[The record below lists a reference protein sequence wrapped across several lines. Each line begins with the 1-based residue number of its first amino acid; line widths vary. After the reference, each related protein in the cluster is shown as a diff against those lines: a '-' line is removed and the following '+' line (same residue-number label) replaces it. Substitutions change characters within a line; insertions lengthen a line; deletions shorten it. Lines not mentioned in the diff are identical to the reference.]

1 MLLKRK
7 EDIVTL
13 RVAGTQSPS
22 LTLAFDQGDYVVV
35 VGVTCFLSLRD
46 DGSVV
51 PPDMTG
57 FGIFVVASG
66 NITLVDT

>member
-35 VGVTCFLSLRD
+35 VGVTCFLSLID